1 MSDPEQA
8 LQGTDT
14 GGDGAIAN
22 ASFRSAPI
30 SQLEG
35 QVSDIQEVMNG
46 LMQEGTHYDDITGDG
61 RNSLLQPGAEKL
73 CFAFKFAPSFDVERL
88 DYAPEEVPNADEP
101 VEGHREYFVNCELTH
116 RPSGQYVGS
125 GRGSCST
132 LESKYRYRKVE
143 QETEVPVS
151 GDFWDSYDKDQG
163 ENMGDADFTLLEDE
177 LVNNGI
183 SIPEDGE
190 AGVTKNDDG
199 DWRITIKVEGEN
211 PDIADLYNTVLKMAE
226 KRALVNAVKRSTA
239 ASDIFT
245 QDTEDLQH
253 LDGSGVKRKSNPSV
267 EGERKRQ
274 PSSSGK
280 GQRGPTSR
288 RANHTS
294 QNGSTT
300 GQPEDTSTDS
310 RVTFEMPDGSET
322 EIASSAAN
330 QLRKINNKLVDLE
343 GNDLAAA
350 VSQCRSAYD
359 WPDPEASV
367 LEQLLRWHEQRLVA
381 DDPDEGRTDP
391 RTHTSDEGGRYD
403 NAQDALESIFD
414 EAWAEG
420 KEDWEPISEA
430 QLNRLYA
437 IADDND
443 WDEAALNRLVKDELG
458 YDSKKEVPYGD
469 PYDEVCAALEDERLR
484 YHMSRDPDTQDMFEE
499 NADEGQANHPE
510 FKDDSDLP
518 F

>member
-1 MSDPEQA
+1 MSDSDEA
-8 LQGTDT
+8 LQKASSQKASPQ
-14 GGDGAIAN
+14 GDGAIAE
-22 ASFRSAPI
+22 ASFRAAPI
-30 SQLEG
+30 AQLEG
-35 QVSDIQEVMNG
+35 QVNDIQEVMSG

-73 CFAFKFAPSFDVERL
+73 CFAFKFAPSFDVERR
-88 DYAPEEVPNADEP
+88 DYAPEEVPNADQP

-143 QETEVPVS
+143 EETDVPIP

-199 DWRITIKVEGEN
+199 DWRITVKVEGEN

-253 LDGSGVKRKSNPSV
+253 LDGSDVQGQ
-267 EGERKRQ
+267 RKRQ

-288 RANHTS
+288 PANHTS

-300 GQPEDTSTDS
+300 GQPEGTSTKPRTKS
-310 RVTFEMPDGSET
+310 WAHPDGDRSFKVSAKAAGRLDTIHDGLSE
-322 EIASSAAN
+322 
-330 QLRKINNKLVDLE
+330 LD
-343 GNDLAAA
+343 GDDLA
-350 VSQCRSAYD
+350 SAIDQYRGVD
-359 WPDPEASV
+359 WPGREMDVLLELLNHHQKRLKSEQPQDPAAKEAADGVKTASEDANDPEF
-367 LEQLLRWHEQRLVA
+367 E
-381 DDPDEGRTDP
+381 DDD
-391 RTHTSDEGGRYD
+391 
-403 NAQDALESIFD
+403 
-414 EAWAEG
+414 
-420 KEDWEPISEA
+420 
-430 QLNRLYA
+430 
-437 IADDND
+437 
-443 WDEAALNRLVKDELG
+443 
-458 YDSKKEVPYGD
+458 
-469 PYDEVCAALEDERLR
+469 
-484 YHMSRDPDTQDMFEE
+484 
-499 NADEGQANHPE
+499 
-510 FKDDSDLP
+510 DLP